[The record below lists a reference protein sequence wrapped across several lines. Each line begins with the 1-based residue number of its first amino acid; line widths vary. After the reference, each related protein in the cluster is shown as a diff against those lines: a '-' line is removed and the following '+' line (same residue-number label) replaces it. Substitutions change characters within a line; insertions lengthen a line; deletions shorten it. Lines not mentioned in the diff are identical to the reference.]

1 MDQSLLAAPHG
12 FSQRATS
19 FVASWC
25 QGIHRMPF
33 CRSIFQVSPQTEM
46 IEQTRFAYPP
56 CTGTI
61 HQKHIDIAETFTITT
76 R

>member
-1 MDQSLLAAPHG
+1 
-12 FSQRATS
+12 
-19 FVASWC
+19 
-25 QGIHRMPF
+25 MPF
-33 CRSIFQVSPQTEM
+33 CRSIFQVSPQTGM